1 MFRSRLVHM
10 GVFLGKKCQHR
21 IVVGG
26 RELGLG
32 REGGKEPCSKGQ
44 ARLGWQTGTVV
55 GTMFP
60 HLPTCFRGP
69 PCSHSL
75 QQLKVLFKF

>member
-10 GVFLGKKCQHR
+10 GVFLGKKMSTPNCGWRQ
-21 IVVGG
+21 GA
-26 RELGLG
+26 GLG

-44 ARLGWQTGTVV
+44 ARFGWQMGTVA
-55 GTMFP
+55 GTTFP
-60 HLPTCFRGP
+60 HPYMLQGP
-69 PCSHSL
+69 PCSRSL

>member
-1 MFRSRLVHM
+1 MFRSCLVHM

-44 ARLGWQTGTVV
+44 ARFGWQMGTVA

-60 HLPTCFRGP
+60 HPYMLQGP
-69 PCSHSL
+69 PCSRSL